1 MSDQPFYAPNR
12 MSAPRRQPKPGE
24 PVWDVR
30 VDHVT
35 WSCEFRFHGESYGWE
50 AQILREDELVTGEQ
64 FRQAQKM
71 EAVGQLAGGVAHD
84 FNNLLTRM
92 KATQVFAA
100 RTPWARPGSSQRDLQ
115 QRELLGTSVCPAS
128 PSALTSRSNS

>member
-12 MSAPRRQPKPGE
+12 MWAPRRQPRPGE

-35 WSCEFRFHGESYGWE
+35 WSGEFRFHGESYGCE
-50 AQILREDELVTGEQ
+50 AQSVREDELVIGEQ
-64 FRQAQKM
+64 LRQAQKT

-84 FNNLLTRM
+84 FNNLLTPM

-100 RTPWARPGSSQRDLQ
+100 RTPWARPI
-115 QRELLGTSVCPAS
+115 TPNI
-128 PSALTSRSNS
+128 SARRLRH

>member
-30 VDHVT
+30 VDHVP

-50 AQILREDELVTGEQ
+50 AQILREDELVIGEQ

-84 FNNLLTRM
+84 ST
-92 KATQVFAA
+92 
-100 RTPWARPGSSQRDLQ
+100 
-115 QRELLGTSVCPAS
+115 TS
-128 PSALTSRSNS
+128 

>member
-1 MSDQPFYAPNR
+1 MGLLRRFPYTSVAFAL
-12 MSAPRRQPKPGE
+12 AVVVLVLGVPRRQPRPGE

-35 WSCEFRFHGESYGWE
+35 WSCKFRFHGEPYGWE
-50 AQILREDELVTGEQ
+50 AQILREDELVIGAPC
-64 FRQAQKM
+64 RQ
-71 EAVGQLAGGVAHD
+71 E
-84 FNNLLTRM
+84 
-92 KATQVFAA
+92 VFAA

-128 PSALTSRSNS
+128 PSALTSRSNL